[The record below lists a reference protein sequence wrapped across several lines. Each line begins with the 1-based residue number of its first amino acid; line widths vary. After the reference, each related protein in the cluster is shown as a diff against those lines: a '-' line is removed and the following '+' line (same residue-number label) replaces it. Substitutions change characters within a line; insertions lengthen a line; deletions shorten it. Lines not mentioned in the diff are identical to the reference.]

1 MTKIHAIVLATL
13 FMSCATSPVRVH
25 AQTRG
30 QPEIGPFGFDIAGM
44 DRTVAAGTDFYRY
57 ANGTWAHAT
66 PIPADKSNYGMFTRL
81 DDLNRERVKGILEA
95 ARKDPR
101 SKAGAAY
108 AAFLDEAALETK
120 GLAPARP
127 WLDRIDAI
135 AAREDYARLA
145 AQAAREGVA
154 IPFEVVVT
162 QDDRD
167 PDAYVLKLGQAGL
180 GLPDRDYYLRPDA
193 SMAQARVAYRDHV
206 ARLLSLSGVAAQ
218 DASRRADALLR
229 MEADIAKVSW
239 NRVDSRDAGKTYNR
253 RTRMQLASLAAG
265 FDMNAFLD
273 GIGTKANEL
282 VVVQPS
288 AVAGIAGVVGATPL
302 PVLKDAMRV
311 AVLDAYGDVLPRAF
325 AEERFAF
332 HDRLLGGAERPEPR
346 WKRAVA
352 FAVDAVPDEVGEAY
366 VARYFPAA
374 SKTAAEALVRNLLAA
389 MDLRIQALDWMAPQ
403 TKARA
408 RAKLAAFH
416 PKVGYPDRWRD
427 YASLDMR
434 ADDAFGDRLKAR
446 SFAFDHEMNKLG
458 HPFDRD
464 EWRVTPMTVDAFA
477 NFSAVEIVI
486 PAAILQPPF
495 FDPDADP
502 AIDYGGIG
510 ASIAHEITHQ
520 FDDQGSKY
528 DEHGRLA
535 TWWTRSDLTGFE
547 ARTKALARQYDAYR
561 PLPDLNVNGA
571 LTLGENIA
579 DLGGL
584 VIAYDAWRLSLQG
597 KPAPTLEG
605 FSGDQRFFLGWAQIW
620 RLNYRDADLRK
631 RLLTNPH
638 APAAQRVWTSRNIDA
653 WYKAFDVKPGQ
664 ALYLPPEQRVRIW

>member
-1 MTKIHAIVLATL
+1 MTKIHAAVFATL
-13 FMSCATSPVRVH
+13 LTCCAATSVH

-30 QPEIGPFGFDIAGM
+30 QPEIEPFGFDIAGM
-44 DRTVAAGTDFYRY
+44 ERAVMPGTDFYRY
-57 ANGTWAHAT
+57 ANGTWARST
-66 PIPADKSNYGMFTRL
+66 PIPADKSNDGMFTRL
-81 DDLNRERVKGILEA
+81 DDLNRERVKGILDA
-95 ARKDPR
+95 ARKDSR

-108 AAFLDEAALETK
+108 TAFLDEAALDAK

-135 AAREDYARLA
+135 TTRDDYAHLA

-154 IPFEVVVT
+154 VPFEVVVT

-167 PDAYVLKLGQAGL
+167 PVAYVLKLGQAGL
-180 GLPDRDYYLRPDA
+180 GLPDRDYYLRRDA
-193 SMAQARVAYRDHV
+193 QMAQARAAYRDHV
-206 ARLLSLSGVAAQ
+206 AHLLVLSGVAAQ

-229 MEADIAKVSW
+229 METDIAKVSW

-253 RTRMQLASLAAG
+253 RTREQLASLATG

-273 GIGTKANEL
+273 GIGAKANDL

-288 AVAGIAGVVGATPL
+288 AVGGIAGVIGATPM

-325 AEERFAF
+325 AQERFAF
-332 HDRLLGGAERPEPR
+332 HDRLLSGAEQPEPR

-352 FAVDAVPDEVGEAY
+352 FAVDAVPDEVGKAY
-366 VARYFPAA
+366 VARYFPAGHKA
-374 SKTAAEALVRNLLAA
+374 AAEALVRNLLAA
-389 MDLRIQALDWMAPQ
+389 MDRRIQALDWMTPQ

-427 YASLDMR
+427 YAGLDMR
-434 ADDAFGDRLKAR
+434 ADDAFGDLLRAR
-446 SFAFDHEMNKLG
+446 SFAFDREIDKLG
-458 HPFDRD
+458 RSFDRD

-502 AIDYGGIG
+502 AINYGGIG

-528 DEHGRLA
+528 DERGRLA
-535 TWWTRSDLTGFE
+535 TWWTPSDLAGFE
-547 ARTKALARQYDAYR
+547 ARTKALVRQYDTYR

-584 VIAYDAWRLSLQG
+584 VIAYDAWRLSLEG
-597 KPAPTLEG
+597 RPSPTLDG

>member
-1 MTKIHAIVLATL
+1 MFSL
-13 FMSCATSPVRVH
+13 H
-25 AQTRG
+25 AQTHG
-30 QPEIGPFGFDIAGM
+30 KPAIEPFGFDIAGM
-44 DRTVAAGTDFYRY
+44 DRTVAPGIDFYRY
-57 ANGTWAHAT
+57 ANGAWARST
-66 PIPADKSNYGMFTRL
+66 PVPADKPNYGMFTRL
-81 DDLNRERVKGILEA
+81 DDLNRERVKDILES
-95 ARKDPR
+95 ARKDPH

-108 AAFLDEAALETK
+108 TAFLDEAALDTR

-127 WLDRIDAI
+127 WLDRIDAV
-135 AAREDYARLA
+135 ATRGDYARVA
-145 AQAAREGVA
+145 AQAVREGVA
-154 IPFEVVVT
+154 TPFEVVVT

-193 SMAQARVAYRDHV
+193 AMVQARIAYRDHV
-206 ARLLSLSGVAAQ
+206 ARLLVLSGVTTQ

-229 MEADIAKVSW
+229 METDIAKVSW

-253 RTRMQLASLAAG
+253 RTRAQLASLAAG
-265 FDMNAFLD
+265 FDMNTFLE
-273 GIGTKANEL
+273 GIGARTNEL
-282 VVVQPS
+282 VVVQPG
-288 AVAGIAGVVGATPL
+288 AVIGIARVVGATPL

-311 AVLDAYGDVLPRAF
+311 AVLDAYGDVLPHAF

-332 HDRLLGGAERPEPR
+332 HDRLLSGAEQPEPR

-352 FAVDAVPDEVGEAY
+352 FAVDAVPDEVGKAY
-366 VARYFPAA
+366 VARYFPTDH
-374 SKTAAEALVRNLLAA
+374 KVAAEALVRNLLAA
-389 MDLRIQALDWMAPQ
+389 MDRRIQALDWMTPR

-416 PKVGYPDRWRD
+416 PKVGYPNRWRD
-427 YASLDMR
+427 YAGLDMR
-434 ADDAFGDRLKAR
+434 ADDAFGDQLRAR
-446 SFAFDHEMNKLG
+446 SFAFDREMNKLG
-458 HPFDRD
+458 RPFDRD

-495 FDPDADP
+495 FDAGADA
-502 AIDYGGIG
+502 AINYGGIG

-535 TWWTRSDLTGFE
+535 TWWTPSDLKGFE
-547 ARTKALARQYDAYR
+547 DRTKALARQYDAYR

-653 WYKAFDVKPGQ
+653 WYEAFDVKPGQ
-664 ALYLPPEQRVRIW
+664 ALYLAPEQRVRIW

>member
-1 MTKIHAIVLATL
+1 MTKIHAVVIVALLA
-13 FMSCATSPVRVH
+13 SCTTSTIL

-30 QPEIGPFGFDIAGM
+30 QPEIKPFGFDIAGM
-44 DRTVAAGTDFYRY
+44 DRTVVPGTDFYRY
-57 ANGTWAHAT
+57 ANGAWAHAT

-95 ARKDPR
+95 ARKDPHG
-101 SKAGAAY
+101 KAGAAY
-108 AAFLDEAALETK
+108 AAFLDEAALDAK

-135 AAREDYARLA
+135 ATREDYARLA
-145 AQAAREGVA
+145 AQAAREGVSV
-154 IPFEVVVT
+154 PFEVVVT

-167 PDAYVLKLGQAGL
+167 PHAYVLKLGQAGL

-193 SMAQARVAYRDHV
+193 SMAQARTAYRDHV
-206 ARLLSLSGVAAQ
+206 ARLLALSGVAAQ
-218 DASRRADALLR
+218 DVSRRADALLR
-229 MEADIAKVSW
+229 METDIAKVSW

-253 RTRMQLASLAAG
+253 RTRAQLASLATG
-265 FDMNAFLD
+265 FDMSAFLD
-273 GIGTKANEL
+273 GIGARANDL

-288 AVAGIAGVVGATPL
+288 AVAGIAGVVGAAPL
-302 PVLKDAMRV
+302 PVLKDAMLV

-332 HDRLLGGAERPEPR
+332 HDRLLGGAEQPEPR

-352 FAVDAVPDEVGEAY
+352 FAVDAVPDEVGKAY
-366 VARYFPAA
+366 VARYFPAGHKA
-374 SKTAAEALVRNLLAA
+374 AAEALVRNLLAA
-389 MDLRIQALDWMAPQ
+389 MDRRIQALDWMTPE

-427 YASLDMR
+427 YGGLEIR
-434 ADDAFGDRLKAR
+434 PDDAFGDQLRAR
-446 SFAFDHEMNKLG
+446 SFAFDREMNKLG

-502 AIDYGGIG
+502 AINYGGIG

-535 TWWTRSDLTGFE
+535 TWWTPSDLTGFE
-547 ARTKALARQYDAYR
+547 TRTKALARQYDAYR

-584 VIAYDAWRLSLQG
+584 VIAYDAWRLSLKG

-664 ALYLPPEQRVRIW
+664 ALYLSPGRRVRIW